1 MTEEQ
6 INAAVRL
13 HMKKIGGWG
22 TETQKKLHG
31 DKYGEEMSRRRKMRG
46 VDKSLKDS

>member
-1 MTEEQ
+1 M

-13 HMKKIGGWG
+13 HMKKIGARG

-46 VDKSLKDS
+46 VDNVIKDSV